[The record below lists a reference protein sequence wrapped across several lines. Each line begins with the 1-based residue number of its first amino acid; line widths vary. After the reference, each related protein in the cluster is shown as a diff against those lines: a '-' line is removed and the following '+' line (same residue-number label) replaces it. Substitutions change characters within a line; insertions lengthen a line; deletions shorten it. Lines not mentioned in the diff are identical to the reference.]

1 MAENAALRALR
12 LLDLV
17 PYVLRNPGI
26 SIKELADHFEVSRD
40 DLIKDL
46 NLLFM
51 CGLPGYTPLE
61 LIDLSFE
68 DGVVE
73 VRDPQ
78 NLKAPRNFNE
88 SEALALRI
96 ALAALQEQTPKS
108 HPSFPV
114 IQSLRRKIQ
123 DSFLS
128 DIPAHAIDFVADKEE
143 ILINTIEK
151 AIEDEKDLEI
161 EYLNPVRDSLTV
173 REVTPLSLSIS
184 RTQTTLI
191 SYCHTAQGERSFHL
205 KSIQSARS
213 IERRPRELDSH
224 NENQDTTMVQ
234 IQVLKRDTPFFQNL
248 QDTLQSSMSHVDSDL
263 YELPVYQP
271 EWIIRS
277 TISQPNTLI
286 LLKPDAFRNAII
298 ERCTTAL
305 EQYVVIG

>member
-40 DLIKDL
+40 ELIKDL

-68 DGVVE
+68 DGIVE

-78 NLKAPRNFNE
+78 NLKSPRNFDE

-96 ALAALQEQTPKS
+96 ALAALQEQTPKN
-108 HPSFPV
+108 HPSFRV
-114 IQSLRRKIQ
+114 IQSLRQKIA
-123 DSFLS
+123 DSFVS
-128 DIPAHAIDFVADKEE
+128 DIPPHAIDFVADKEE
-143 ILINTIEK
+143 ILINTIKK
-151 AIEDEKDLEI
+151 AIEEEKDLEI

-173 REVTPLSLSIS
+173 REVTPLSLSLS

-205 KSIQSARS
+205 KSMQSARL
-213 IERRPRELDSH
+213 IERQPREIESH
-224 NENQDTTMVQ
+224 NESHTTTTVQ
-234 IQVLKRDTPFFQNL
+234 LHILKRDTQFFLNL
-248 QDTLQSSMSHVDSDL
+248 QENLQPTNSQSDNHV
-263 YELPVYQP
+263 YVLPVYQP

-277 TISQPNTLI
+277 TISQPDTVIVLN
-286 LLKPDAFRNAII
+286 PEAFRSAVI

-305 EQYVVIG
+305 EQYAVIG

>member
-40 DLIKDL
+40 ELIKDL

-96 ALAALQEQTPKS
+96 ALAALQEQTPKN
-108 HPSFPV
+108 HPSFRV
-114 IQSLRRKIQ
+114 IQSLRQKIA
-123 DSFLS
+123 DSFVS
-128 DIPAHAIDFVADKEE
+128 DIPPHAIDFVADKEE
-143 ILINTIEK
+143 ILINTIKK
-151 AIEDEKDLEI
+151 AIEEEKDLEI

-173 REVTPLSLSIS
+173 REVTPLSLSLS
-184 RTQTTLI
+184 RTHTTLI

-205 KSIQSARS
+205 KSMQSARL
-213 IERRPRELDSH
+213 IERQPREIESH
-224 NENQDTTMVQ
+224 NESHTTTTVQ
-234 IQVLKRDTPFFQNL
+234 LHILKRDTQFFLNL
-248 QDTLQSSMSHVDSDL
+248 QENLQPTNSQSDNHVYD
-263 YELPVYQP
+263 LPVYQP

-277 TISQPNTLI
+277 TISQPDTVI
-286 LLKPDAFRNAII
+286 VLKPEAFRSAVI

-305 EQYVVIG
+305 EQYAVIG

>member
-1 MAENAALRALR
+1 MAESAALRALR

-26 SIKELADHFEVSRD
+26 SIKVLADHFEVSRD

-68 DGVVE
+68 DGIVE

-78 NLKAPRNFNE
+78 NLKSPRNFNE

-96 ALAALQEQTPKS
+96 ALAALQEQTPKN
-108 HPSFPV
+108 HPSFRV
-114 IQSLRRKIQ
+114 IQSLRQKIE
-123 DSFLS
+123 DSFVS
-128 DIPAHAIDFVADKEE
+128 DIPPHAIDFVADKEE
-143 ILINTIEK
+143 ILINTIKK
-151 AIEDEKDLEI
+151 AIEEEKDLEI

-173 REVTPLSLSIS
+173 REVTPLSLSLS
-184 RTQTTLI
+184 RTQATLV

-205 KSIQSARS
+205 KSMQSARL
-213 IERRPRELDSH
+213 IERQPREIESH
-224 NENQDTTMVQ
+224 NESHTTTTVQ
-234 IQVLKRDTPFFQNL
+234 LHILKRDTQFFLNL
-248 QDTLQSSMSHVDSDL
+248 QENLQPTNSQSGNHVYD
-263 YELPVYQP
+263 LPVYQS

-277 TISQPNTLI
+277 TISQPDTVI
-286 LLKPDAFRNAII
+286 VLKPEAFRSAVI

-305 EQYVVIG
+305 EQYAVIG